1 MDVDKLEKELVTMVQ
16 DDKLYWLRNDAKFR
30 AAKDHVS
37 YDEFEQRVKVSM
49 IYAKK
54 QIGIKNENV
63 NRLLSSVANSIE
75 LKISAHISQIIN
87 VQRIFSN

>member
-37 YDEFEQRVKVSM
+37 YDEFEQRVKVSI

-54 QIGIKNENV
+54 QIGIKKTENV
-63 NRLLSSVANSIE
+63 NRLLSSVAN
-75 LKISAHISQIIN
+75 KGQ
-87 VQRIFSN
+87 